1 MSDDASDV
9 DTDRLASYLAE
20 TLGECVVDAA
30 VIETGLN
37 RVIRVATPDDPQA
50 YVVRQPN
57 SDRTD
62 HGFVDVATEHTVLE
76 RLEPTDVPAPRAV
89 SCCEDESVLGGPF
102 SVIEYLDG
110 DGIDWGDPLP
120 ASYRDG
126 GSRARVGELLA
137 DRLSD
142 LHALD
147 AGRFAGV
154 CERVDTRT
162 QLDRTLA
169 QLEAATSE
177 TGHEPAAL
185 GRVANWLEANAPDRP
200 ATAPVHGDYKPDNVF
215 FTWADRPRVSGVV
228 DWETAKLR
236 DPRTELGYLLFYWRE
251 QGGPSPSLDDLA
263 ERHPDPVVA
272 EIREREQRGFW
283 PFTKRPGSP
292 SRRELVDYWEGAT
305 GLAYGDDRFYRAFA
319 AVMLATVWEGL
330 YADALE
336 RGEEAADW
344 EAHIEYVAM
353 LAEAVVNGDLPL

>member
-120 ASYRDG
+120 AGHRDEE
-126 GSRARVGELLA
+126 SRVGVGELLA

-200 ATAPVHGDYKPDNVF
+200 ATALVHGDYKPDNVF

-344 EAHIEYVAM
+344 EAHIEHVAM
-353 LAEAVVNGDLPL
+353 LAEAVVDGDLPL

>member
-1 MSDDASDV
+1 MSDDAPDP
-9 DTDRLASYLAE
+9 DTDPLESYLAE
-20 TLGECVVDAA
+20 TLGERVVDTA
-30 VIETGLN
+30 VMEAGLN
-37 RVIRVATPDDPQA
+37 RVIRVATAEDPRA
-50 YVVRQPN
+50 YVIRQPN

-62 HGFVDVATEHTVLE
+62 HGFVDIATEHAVME
-76 RLEPTDVPAPRAV
+76 RLEPTDVPAPKAV
-89 SCCEDESVLGGPF
+89 SFCEDESVLGGPF

-120 ASYRDG
+120 APYRDG
-126 GSRARVGELLA
+126 GSRTRVGELLA

-142 LHALD
+142 LHTLD

-185 GRVANWLEANAPDRP
+185 DRVANWLGANAPDRS
-200 ATAPVHGDYKPDNVF
+200 ATALVHGDYKPDNVC
-215 FTWADRPRVSGVV
+215 FTWGERPRVSGVV

-251 QGGPSPSLDDLA
+251 QGGPSPPLDDLA

-292 SRRELVDYWEGAT
+292 SRRELVARWEDAT
-305 GLAYGDDRFYRAFA
+305 RLAYGDDRFYRAFA

-336 RGEEAADW
+336 CGEEAADW

-353 LAEAVVNGDLPL
+353 LAEAVVDGDLPL

>member
-62 HGFVDVATEHTVLE
+62 HGFVDIATEHTVLE

-200 ATAPVHGDYKPDNVF
+200 ATALVHGDYKPDNVF

-344 EAHIEYVAM
+344 EAHIEHVAM
-353 LAEAVVNGDLPL
+353 LAEAVVDGDLPL

>member
-120 ASYRDG
+120 APYRDG

-200 ATAPVHGDYKPDNVF
+200 ATALVHGDYKPDNVF
-215 FTWADRPRVSGVV
+215 FTWADRPRVSGVI

-344 EAHIEYVAM
+344 EAHIEHVAM
-353 LAEAVVNGDLPL
+353 LAEAVVDGDLPL